1 MLRGAGICRRTNR
14 SVLAVTRHLALK
26 SSLDEPQGLHC
37 PGLCCWARF
46 HLPRQTVSSVR
57 AGLPPLWFSALSP
70 VPCSVPNMQ
79 FVFTKCLGRGQQPCR
94 ALPGCPLG
102 GGRVLILHILSSSL
116 SLFFTTQGHGLW
128 LQPRQLWGE
137 EKVARKQGCPP
148 PLEQD
153 LPLIIPLLPA

>member
-14 SVLAVTRHLALK
+14 SVLAVTQHLALK

-116 SLFFTTQGHGLW
+116 SLFSQLRDMVSGYNPGNCGEKKKWLGSRAVHLLW
-128 LQPRQLWGE
+128 SKISL
-137 EKVARKQGCPP
+137 
-148 PLEQD
+148 
-153 LPLIIPLLPA
+153 

>member
-26 SSLDEPQGLHC
+26 SSLDQPQGLHC
-37 PGLCCWARF
+37 PGLCCWAHF

-70 VPCSVPNMQ
+70 VPCSMPNMQ

-94 ALPGCPLG
+94 ALPGCPLE

-116 SLFFTTQGHGLW
+116 SLFSQLRDIVSGYNSGNCGEKKKWLGSGAVHLLW
-128 LQPRQLWGE
+128 SKISL
-137 EKVARKQGCPP
+137 
-148 PLEQD
+148 
-153 LPLIIPLLPA
+153 

>member
-26 SSLDEPQGLHC
+26 SSLDEPQGPHC

-46 HLPRQTVSSVR
+46 HLPRQTVSSMR

-70 VPCSVPNMQ
+70 VPCSMPNMQ

-116 SLFFTTQGHGLW
+116 SLFSQLRDIVSGYNSGNCGEKKKWLGSGAVHLLW
-128 LQPRQLWGE
+128 SKISL
-137 EKVARKQGCPP
+137 
-148 PLEQD
+148 
-153 LPLIIPLLPA
+153 

>member
-26 SSLDEPQGLHC
+26 SSLDQPQGLHC
-37 PGLCCWARF
+37 PGLCCWAHF

-70 VPCSVPNMQ
+70 VPCSMPNMQ

-94 ALPGCPLG
+94 ALTGCPLG

-116 SLFFTTQGHGLW
+116 SLFSQLRDMVSGYNSGNCGEKKKWLGSGAVHLLW
-128 LQPRQLWGE
+128 SKISL
-137 EKVARKQGCPP
+137 
-148 PLEQD
+148 
-153 LPLIIPLLPA
+153 

>member
-26 SSLDEPQGLHC
+26 SSLDEPQGPHC

-70 VPCSVPNMQ
+70 VPCSMPNMQ

-116 SLFFTTQGHGLW
+116 SLFSQLRDIVSGYNSGNCGEKKKWLGSGAVHLLW
-128 LQPRQLWGE
+128 SKISL
-137 EKVARKQGCPP
+137 
-148 PLEQD
+148 
-153 LPLIIPLLPA
+153 

>member
-37 PGLCCWARF
+37 PGLCCWAHF

-116 SLFFTTQGHGLW
+116 SLFSQLRDMVSGYNPGNCGEKKKWLGSGAVHLLW
-128 LQPRQLWGE
+128 SKISL
-137 EKVARKQGCPP
+137 
-148 PLEQD
+148 
-153 LPLIIPLLPA
+153 

>member
-1 MLRGAGICRRTNR
+1 MLRGAEICRRTNR

-46 HLPRQTVSSVR
+46 HLPQQTVSSAR

-116 SLFFTTQGHGLW
+116 SLFSQLRDIVSGYNSGNCGEKKKWLGSGAVHLLW
-128 LQPRQLWGE
+128 SKISL
-137 EKVARKQGCPP
+137 
-148 PLEQD
+148 
-153 LPLIIPLLPA
+153 

>member
-70 VPCSVPNMQ
+70 GPCSVPNMQ

-116 SLFFTTQGHGLW
+116 SLFSQLRDMVSGYNPGNCGEKKKWLGSRAVHLLW
-128 LQPRQLWGE
+128 SKISL
-137 EKVARKQGCPP
+137 
-148 PLEQD
+148 
-153 LPLIIPLLPA
+153 